1 MELKVLNVERS
12 FNGKRVLKGVS
23 LSLEDGDVYLL
34 LGPNASGKSTLLKII
49 STILKPDSGDVL
61 VDDVSV
67 VKNPSIMR
75 RIASY
80 VPEVP
85 SLVDEMSVLENLKFF
100 SRLFKLDVD
109 LDRILSEYRLTS
121 EMRKPVSKISKGM
134 RQRLSLAMA
143 MMRDPKVLILDE
155 PTSGLDRETIE
166 FILEKIRRA
175 SNEGKIV
182 LVSSHDE
189 NDLIRVATRIG
200 ILEDGKLILQKGVSE
215 MENERLVE
223 IDVDGERKLV
233 KIGEILK
240 DVKIERI
247 LGIRESL
254 KV

>member
-23 LSLEDGDVYLL
+23 FSLEDGDVYLL